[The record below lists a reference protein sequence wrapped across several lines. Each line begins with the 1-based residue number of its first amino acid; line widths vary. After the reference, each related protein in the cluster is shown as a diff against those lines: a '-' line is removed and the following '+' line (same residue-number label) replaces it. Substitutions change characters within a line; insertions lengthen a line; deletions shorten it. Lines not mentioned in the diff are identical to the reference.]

1 MAQRERVAFKGGDI
15 NECSAV
21 VKAIILWILM
31 KGEEGGMLTLRRKSG
46 ERE

>member
-31 KGEEGGMLTLRRKSG
+31 KGEEEDMLTPRRKRE
-46 ERE
+46 ERK